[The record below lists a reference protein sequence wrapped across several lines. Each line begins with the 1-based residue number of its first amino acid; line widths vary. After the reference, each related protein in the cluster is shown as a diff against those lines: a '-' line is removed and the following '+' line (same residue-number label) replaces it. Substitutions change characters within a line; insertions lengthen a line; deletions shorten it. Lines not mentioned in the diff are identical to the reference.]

1 MMDVS
6 SAPAVS
12 ASHARWENSPGRQL
26 AYRAYATDPSLPAA
40 AIARQLESVHGLKVA
55 VRTVQDWR
63 ERDHWEKRRALER
76 LADSEVLIPE
86 MITGLRVAAPL
97 AVAYVH
103 AVMDGREKPDA
114 LRLRAADLL
123 IKENRAF
130 TELLKDQLLQELPQP
145 APLSD
150 ADLLALETPW
160 RPEEQGSETP
170 D

>member
-1 MMDVS
+1 MVDVS
-6 SAPAVS
+6 SAPAVT
-12 ASHARWENSPGRQL
+12 ARYARWENSPGRQL
-26 AYRAYATDPSLPAA
+26 AYRAYAADPSLPAA

-63 ERDHWEKRRALER
+63 DRDQWEKRRALER
-76 LADSEVLIPE
+76 LADSAVSIPE

-103 AVMDGREKPDA
+103 AVMDGREEPDA

-130 TELLKDQLLQELPQP
+130 TELLKDQLLQPLPEAQ
-145 APLSD
+145 PLSD
-150 ADLLALETPW
+150 AELLALETPW
-160 RPEEQGSETP
+160 HP
-170 D
+170 DDQTT

>member
-1 MMDVS
+1 MMQN
-6 SAPAVS
+6 
-12 ASHARWENSPGRQL
+12 ASYARWENSPGRQL
-26 AYRAYATDPSLPAA
+26 AYRTYAADPSLPAT
-40 AIARQLESVHGLKVA
+40 AIARQLETVHGLKVA

-63 ERDHWEKRRALER
+63 ERDQWEKRRALER
-76 LADSEVLIPE
+76 LAESEVSIPE
-86 MITGLRVAAPL
+86 MIAGLRVAAPL

-123 IKENRAF
+123 IRENRAF
-130 TELLKDQLLQELPQP
+130 TELLKDQLMQPLPQA

-160 RPEEQGSETP
+160 TPEDQDTGTP
-170 D
+170 E